1 MENIV
6 KMIVKKYGGYRE
18 KEIMRYSHTI
28 ERAET
33 WNTEHKVLNVL
44 DAVPDADGYF
54 PVNLWINIS
63 ARFPLKKPYSMNIL

>member
-28 ERAET
+28 KRAGT
-33 WNTEHKVLNVL
+33 WNTEHKVLNIL
-44 DAVPDADGYF
+44 DAVPDADGYRPGF
-54 PVNLWINIS
+54 QVDIVTMSICG
-63 ARFPLKKPYSMNIL
+63 